1 MARTADD
8 GNSVALLAAQFE
20 HSGMSRR
27 EFCKRHGLALTTL
40 DYYRYRER
48 RKKAGSP
55 VSVRLLP
62 VNVRSGDGP
71 VNRDSVA
78 VVLANGRRIEFRQEF
93 TEAELAQLLRTVEQ
107 A

>member
-1 MARTADD
+1 MVRTADG
-8 GNSVALLAAQFE
+8 GNAVAALAAQFE

-27 EFCKRHGLALTTL
+27 EFCERHGVALTTL

-48 RKKAGSP
+48 RKKAGP
-55 VSVRLLP
+55 VRLLP
-62 VNVRSGDGP
+62 VSMTGGGSVI
-71 VNRDSVA
+71 RDSIA
-78 VVLANGRRIEFRQEF
+78 VVLGNGRRIEFRQEF

>member
-1 MARTADD
+1 MARTAEG
-8 GNSVALLAAQFE
+8 GNAVAALAAQFKN
-20 HSGMSRR
+20 SGMSRR
-27 EFCKRHGLALTTL
+27 EFCERHGMALTTL

-48 RKKAGSP
+48 RKKASP
-55 VSVRLLP
+55 VRLLP
-62 VNVRSGDGP
+62 VSMTTGDSSVIRGP
-71 VNRDSVA
+71 IA